1 MWMLCRY
8 TMYYMDLFVY
18 EKKAN
23 KDVCVCG
30 GEALQVIFGTSNITE
45 PGSCAHYCTNRI
57 ALDVMTCSSLN
68 FLAG

>member
-23 KDVCVCG
+23 KDVCVCVCG
-30 GEALQVIFGTSNITE
+30 GGFGTSNITE